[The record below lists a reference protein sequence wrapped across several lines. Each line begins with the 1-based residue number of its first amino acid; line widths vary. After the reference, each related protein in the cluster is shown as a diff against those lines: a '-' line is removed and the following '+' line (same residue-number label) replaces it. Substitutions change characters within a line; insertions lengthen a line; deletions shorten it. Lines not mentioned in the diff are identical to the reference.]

1 MIDPDFELTPIER
14 SDLAMMFYGKGW
26 QVAHKICLAV
36 VEQFRVDLDNADHS
50 NPKDVMAKH
59 SLSRSASVV
68 VNKLITRIASESAL
82 VGEMRKSSEPQE
94 SAPNLE
100 MDEIARMTD
109 GLPNLLGDVTY
120 IAEDEDDTEESR

>member
-1 MIDPDFELTPIER
+1 MIDPEFELTPVER
-14 SDLAMMFYGKGW
+14 SELAMIYHSKGW
-26 QVAHKICLAV
+26 HVVHKICLAV

-68 VNKLITRIASESAL
+68 VTQLLTRVGSEAAFL
-82 VGEMRKSSEPQE
+82 GETRKTKPQE
-94 SAPNLE
+94 SAPGVE
-100 MDEIARMTD
+100 MDDIERMTN

-120 IAEDEDDTEESR
+120 IAEDDDLEEGR

>member
-1 MIDPDFELTPIER
+1 MVDPEFELTPVER
-14 SDLAMMFYGKGW
+14 SDLAMMFHGKGW
-26 QVAHKICLAV
+26 QVAHKICLAI

-68 VNKLITRIASESAL
+68 VGVLVKRIASEAIL
-82 VGEMRKSSEPQE
+82 LGEMKKSSEPQE
-94 SAPNLE
+94 SALNLE
-100 MDEIARMTD
+100 MDEIERMTE